1 MCGKFRLATT
11 HSMPNIVHG
20 VAGGSLVYIS
30 AAMTHVVCDNSTS
43 NMELVLPRLAD
54 GDREIMVCKK
64 STAFAVTVVA
74 SGNDRVNGK
83 ERKELKSKKS
93 DAWFVLKHTASQW
106 VTTPASLPST

>member
-1 MCGKFRLATT
+1 
-11 HSMPNIVHG
+11 MPNIVHG
-20 VAGGSLVYIS
+20 VAGGSPVYIS

-54 GDREIMVCKK
+54 GADREIMVCKK

-83 ERKELKSKKS
+83 EREELKSKKS
-93 DAWFVLKHTASQW
+93 DAWFLLKHTASQW
-106 VTTPASLPST
+106 VTTPAPLPLT